1 MGSKHD
7 FLAIRRPLNPVRRNH
22 PPRLHPLT
30 RMSASHRLHFAAR
43 YALRHLL
50 LSLLVAMASAAVVF
64 GLWYPAPYRQ
74 MLQVGHIYLLVLVV
88 DVVCGPLLTLV
99 LYNPAKPRAEL
110 WRDLGLVVLIQLA
123 ALGYGLHT
131 VWQARPVYL
140 VQEVDRFKVIA
151 LPALDTD
158 EVDKLPPALKPRWMG
173 GPTTVAIR
181 EPKGTAERNKVLFE
195 SIEGGR
201 DYAERPEF
209 YLPYEGAAAL
219 KALQRAKPLAAF
231 LDKQPSQRSAAAE
244 MAASKGLDM
253 AQLVYLPVVGRQDWV
268 AVLDAQ
274 AQIQGFLKGDG
285 F

>member
-1 MGSKHD
+1 MVMK
-7 FLAIRRPLNPVRRNH
+7 F
-22 PPRLHPLT
+22 
-30 RMSASHRLHFAAR
+30 RMQR
-43 YALRHLL
+43 ALRAAALHLGG
-50 LSLLVAMASAAVVF
+50 SLLVAALAGALVF
-64 GLWYPAPYRQ
+64 GLWYPYPYRE
-74 MLQVGHIYLLVLVV
+74 LAGGRELFLLIVVV

-123 ALGYGLHT
+123 ALGYGLHV

-140 VQEVDRFKVIA
+140 VQEVDRFKVIG
-151 LPALDTD
+151 LPALEAA
-158 EVDKLPPALKPRWMG
+158 EVAKLPAALQPRWMG
-173 GPTTVAIR
+173 GPLTVAIR
-181 EPKGTAERNKVLFE
+181 SPKDVKEKNKVLFE
-195 SIEGGR
+195 SVEGGR

-219 KALQRAKPLAAF
+219 KALQRAKPLAVF
-231 LDKQPSQRSAAAE
+231 LDKQPSQRSAAADL
-244 MAASKGLDM
+244 AASKGLDM

-268 AVLDAQ
+268 AVLDQQ

>member
-1 MGSKHD
+1 MVMK
-7 FLAIRRPLNPVRRNH
+7 F
-22 PPRLHPLT
+22 
-30 RMSASHRLHFAAR
+30 RMQR
-43 YALRHLL
+43 ALRAAALHLGG
-50 LSLLVAMASAAVVF
+50 SLLVAALAGALVF
-64 GLWYPAPYRQ
+64 GLWYPYPYRE
-74 MLQVGHIYLLVLVV
+74 LAGGRELFLLIVVV

-123 ALGYGLHT
+123 ALGYGLHV

-140 VQEVDRFKVIA
+140 VQEVDRFKVIG
-151 LPALDTD
+151 LPALEAA
-158 EVDKLPPALKPRWMG
+158 EVAKLPAALQPRWMG
-173 GPTTVAIR
+173 GPLTVAIR
-181 EPKGTAERNKVLFE
+181 SPKDVKEKNKVLFE
-195 SIEGGR
+195 SVEGGR

-219 KALQRAKPLAAF
+219 KALQRAKPLAVF
-231 LDKQPSQRSAAAE
+231 LDKQPSQRSAAADL
-244 MAASKGLDM
+244 AASKGLDM

>member
-1 MGSKHD
+1 MAMQQRLRAATRAAALHLVGSVAVAV
-7 FLAIRRPLNPVRRNH
+7 LA
-22 PPRLHPLT
+22 
-30 RMSASHRLHFAAR
+30 AA
-43 YALRHLL
+43 L
-50 LSLLVAMASAAVVF
+50 VF
-64 GLWYPAPYRQ
+64 GFWFPYPYRD
-74 MLQVGHIYLLVLVV
+74 LAGGRELFLLIIAV
-88 DVVCGPLLTLV
+88 DVICGPLLTMV

-110 WRDLGLVVLIQLA
+110 CRDLGLVVLIQLA
-123 ALGYGLHT
+123 ALGYGLHV
-131 VWQARPVYL
+131 VWQARPLYL
-140 VQEVDRFKVIA
+140 VQEVDRFKV
-151 LPALDTD
+151 LSMPDLDMA
-158 EVDKLPPALKPRWMG
+158 EVRKLPIPMQVNWVK
-173 GPTTVAIR
+173 GPITVAIR
-181 EPKGTAERNKVLFE
+181 APKDAEEQQKVLLE
-195 SIEGGR
+195 SVQGGR

-244 MAASKGLDM
+244 LAASKGLDM

>member
-1 MGSKHD
+1 MTTQFRIK
-7 FLAIRRPLNPVRRNH
+7 
-22 PPRLHPLT
+22 T
-30 RMSASHRLHFAAR
+30 AAR
-43 YALRHLL
+43 AALWHFGG
-50 LSLLVAMASAAVVF
+50 SLLVAVLAGLLVF
-64 GLWYPAPYRQ
+64 GLWFPYPYRE
-74 MLQVGHIYLLVLVV
+74 LAGGRELFLLVVVV

-123 ALGYGLHT
+123 ALGYGLHV
-131 VWQARPVYL
+131 VWHARPVYL
-140 VQEVDRFKVIA
+140 VQEVDRFKVITTSQLMDESVANLPTA
-151 LPALDTD
+151 LQ
-158 EVDKLPPALKPRWMG
+158 PPWKG
-173 GPTTVAIR
+173 GPLTVAIR
-181 EPKGTAERNKVLFE
+181 DPIDMAEKQKVMFE
-195 SIEGGR
+195 SAQGGR

-231 LDKQPSQRSAAAE
+231 LDKQPSQRSAAADL
-244 MAASKGLDM
+244 AASKGLDM

>member
-1 MGSKHD
+1 MAMQQRLRAATRAAALHLVGSVAVAV
-7 FLAIRRPLNPVRRNH
+7 LA
-22 PPRLHPLT
+22 
-30 RMSASHRLHFAAR
+30 AA
-43 YALRHLL
+43 L
-50 LSLLVAMASAAVVF
+50 VF
-64 GLWYPAPYRQ
+64 GFWFPYPYRD
-74 MLQVGHIYLLVLVV
+74 LAGGRELFLLIIAV
-88 DVVCGPLLTLV
+88 DVICGPVLTMV

-110 WRDLGLVVLIQLA
+110 CRDLGLVVLIQLA
-123 ALGYGLHT
+123 ALGYGLHV
-131 VWQARPVYL
+131 VWQARPLYL
-140 VQEVDRFKVIA
+140 VQEVDRFKV
-151 LPALDTD
+151 LSMPDLDMA
-158 EVDKLPPALKPRWMG
+158 EVRKLPIPMQVNWVK
-173 GPTTVAIR
+173 GPITVAIR
-181 EPKGTAERNKVLFE
+181 APKDAEEQQKVLLE
-195 SIEGGR
+195 SVQGGR

>member
-1 MGSKHD
+1 MFQLK
-7 FLAIRRPLNPVRRNH
+7 
-22 PPRLHPLT
+22 PRF
-30 RMSASHRLHFAAR
+30 SA
-43 YALRHLL
+43 ALKASAYHLL
-50 LSLLVAMASAAVVF
+50 GSILVTAGAAVLVF
-64 GLWYPAPYRQ
+64 LVWYPYPYGELAGGRE
-74 MLQVGHIYLLVLVV
+74 LFLLIVAV

-110 WRDLGLVVLIQLA
+110 WRDLGLVVFIQVV
-123 ALGYGLHT
+123 ALGYGLYV

-140 VQEVDRFKVIA
+140 VQEVDRFKVITA
-151 LPALDTD
+151 PELPAESVASLSA
-158 EVDKLPPALKPRWMG
+158 ALQPRWYA
-173 GPTTVAIR
+173 GPLTVAIR
-181 EPKGTAERNKVLFE
+181 EPKDEEERKQVLFE
-195 SIEGGR
+195 SVQGGR

-209 YLPYEGAAAL
+209 YLPYAGAAAL

-231 LDKQPSQRSAAAE
+231 LDKQPSQRSAAADL
-244 MAASKGLDM
+244 AASKGLDM